1 MLQVF
6 RIESIKDLAG
16 QGKTIAEIAK
26 IQGIDYKTAKRYV
39 EQEDF
44 NQPVKPI
51 IKHCSSILDPYKDEI
66 RAMIVESSGWS
77 KKQRFT
83 SKRIWTILM
92 EKHQEFNC
100 SYNVVV
106 RFVKAYKQEQRVSLR
121 LGYDELV
128 WHPGEAQVDFGE
140 ADFCIGGRLERLKYL
155 VVSFPASNM
164 AFAQIFRGETS
175 ECVCQGLKD
184 IFEYI
189 GGVPFLLVFDNAT
202 GVGRRIGDVLQM
214 TKLFTLFRMHYGFL
228 VRFCNPYSGN
238 EKGNVESNV
247 GYIRR
252 NLFVPPLEIPQ
263 DIASYNTGTLLT
275 LCHDLKAGIRHYKH
289 QLPVSE
295 LFKKDTEAFKAL
307 PQKPFEVFS
316 RQTAKTDGYGRICLD
331 SKHFYTMGGQYG
343 DAPVIVDVAAWTVT
357 TYDANGSLVGT
368 MAREYGSERTSSQN
382 IGSMLASLSRKPG
395 SWGNSFIREE
405 MLEGPLK
412 SYLDSPATTRRQ
424 TASTLELLEQLT
436 RAYPY
441 DVAQQALEECL
452 KKGSDLRKEGAIT
465 VANRLMTFD
474 LGKADNVTG
483 VDLNKYNILLPRG
496 GEESN
501 GQ

>member
-16 QGKTIAEIAK
+16 QGKTITEIAK

-44 NQPVKPI
+44 NQPAQPV
-51 IKHCSSILDPYKDEI
+51 IKHFSSVLDPYKDEI
-66 RAMIVESSGWS
+66 RTMIAESNVWS

-83 SKRIWTILM
+83 AKRIWIILGK
-92 EKHQEFNC
+92 KHQEFNC
-100 SYNVVV
+100 SYNVVA
-106 RFVKAYKQEQRVSLR
+106 RFVATYKQEQRLSMR
-121 LGYDELV
+121 FGYDELV

-140 ADFCIGGRLERLKYL
+140 ADFYIGGRLERFKYL

-164 AFAQIFRGETS
+164 AFVQIFRGETS
-175 ECVCQGLKD
+175 ECVCQGLRD

-189 GGVPFLLVFDNAT
+189 GGVPFILIFDNAT
-202 GVGRRIGDVLQM
+202 GVGRRIGDILQM
-214 TKLFTLFRMHYGFL
+214 TRLFTLFRMHYGFQ

-252 NLFVPPLEIPQ
+252 NLFVPPLEVPQ
-263 DIASYNTGTLLT
+263 DIASYNTGTLLA
-275 LCHDLKAGIRHYKH
+275 LCHDLKAGDTHYKH
-289 QLPVSE
+289 ELPVSE
-295 LFKKDTEAFKAL
+295 LFEKDKEAFKAL

-316 RQTAKTDGYGRICLD
+316 RQTVKADGYGRICL
-331 SKHFYTMGGQYG
+331 SGKHFYTLGSQYS
-343 DAPVIVDVAAWTVT
+343 DSPIIVDAAAWNVT
-357 TYDANGSLVGT
+357 TYDANGQLIGT
-368 MAREYGSERTSSQN
+368 MAREYGRERTSSQN
-382 IGSMLASLSRKPG
+382 MGSMLASLSRKPG

-412 SYLDSPATTRRQ
+412 SCLESPSITRHQ

-436 RAYPY
+436 RTYPY

-452 KKGSDLRKEGAIT
+452 KKGSELRKDDAVT

-474 LGKADNVTG
+474 LDRADNVTG

-496 GEESN
+496 REGSN
-501 GQ
+501 VQ